1 MDEHSSGRRDRPENR
16 QPNPYSGEGK
26 QFLLKAEEQILQS
39 ISGRAPLPELLNRIC
54 SALDIQIGNVVSLIS
69 LPGDDA
75 DELTAIAGNAA
86 LFGLYAFCS
95 GSVVD
100 ESDELLGS
108 LEMYCSI
115 PRRPSDSEFQLI
127 ERAMCLAAIAIKL
140 GNKADHQ
147 GNCGAR
153 GKRAVPEHVA
163 ESSDYV
169 N

>member
-1 MDEHSSGRRDRPENR
+1 MDEHSSGRRDRPGGS
-16 QPNPYSGEGK
+16 QPHPHSGEGN

-54 SALDIQIGNVVSLIS
+54 SALDFQIGNVVSLIS

-75 DELTAIAGNAA
+75 DELAAIAGNAA

-115 PRRPSDSEFQLI
+115 PRRPLDSEFQLI

-140 GNKADHQ
+140 GDKAGHQ
-147 GNCGAR
+147 GYCGAR
-153 GKRAVPEHVA
+153 GKRTVRERVT
-163 ESSDYV
+163 ESPDYV